1 MKTDHKS
8 VKGTATAR
16 RGNVL
21 DAVIIVVLLLA
32 IVGIGLRYYTRS
44 GQGKAELLSDAEITF
59 EIKDAIFTLPSYVQS
74 GDSLYT
80 EEGTCLG
87 VLKDNNTSDEN
98 TALYVSAAAAMVTD
112 KDGNYIRISYPD
124 SSRVDCIGTVSCRG
138 MLEEDGSFLL
148 DGVIHVTPGS
158 AIRVHTETA
167 AFTAVI
173 TACTVSGVQ

>member
-1 MKTDHKS
+1 MKTDHKT
-8 VKGTATAR
+8 VKGTAVVR

-21 DAVIIVVLLLA
+21 DVVIIVVLLLA

-59 EIKDAIFTLPSYVQS
+59 EIKDAIFTLPSYVKP

-98 TALYVSAAAAMVTD
+98 TALYVSAASALVTD
-112 KDGNYIRISYPD
+112 KDGNYIRINYPD
-124 SSRVDCIGTVSCRG
+124 SSRVDCIGTISCRG
-138 MLEEDGSFLL
+138 MLEEDGSFLFPCSE
-148 DGVIHVTPGS
+148 HVL
-158 AIRVHTETA
+158 
-167 AFTAVI
+167 
-173 TACTVSGVQ
+173 TVY